1 MKHWIELHIYNS
13 ENRIMFNL
21 NNIVD
26 IVESNSGGT
35 YITSVESDTDLRV
48 QEPYEKIKEMIH
60 NSI

>member
-26 IVESNSGGT
+26 IVESNSGGGHILLLWKVMQT
-35 YITSVESDTDLRV
+35 LECKSLM
-48 QEPYEKIKEMIH
+48 KKLKK
-60 NSI
+60 

>member
-13 ENRIMFNL
+13 ENRTMFNL

-35 YITSVESDTDLRV
+35 YITSVESDTGLRV
-48 QEPYEKIKEMIH
+48 QESYEKIKEMIH